1 MRSVKLASAILMAIF
16 FLVPAVSAAEDNI
29 RSGFW
34 GGIDAGA
41 GLLQQSFDEE
51 DEDDVYFFLGF
62 KGGYTI
68 NPHFLVGLE
77 LSGWLLEAGDPSDP
91 DKGEGIMQAF
101 LVTHLYPS
109 KESDFFI
116 KAGGG

>member
-1 MRSVKLASAILMAIF
+1 MIISIIEREATMYPSKLAYIILMVTLLF
-16 FLVPAVSAAEDNI
+16 VPVVSAEEDHI
-29 RSGFW
+29 RKGFW

-41 GLLQQSFDEE
+41 GLLNQSFSEE

-77 LSGWLLEAGDPSDP
+77 LSGWLLEADRRC
-91 DKGEGIMQAF
+91 Q
-101 LVTHLYPS
+101 L
-109 KESDFFI
+109 
-116 KAGGG
+116 